1 MVKLYPRSTVGI
13 ALLYTAGGLAWLA
26 AMGLAAMWFRTI
38 LLNPHVNTKAGYA
51 IAPLYYFLV
60 TLHGQA
66 AMMMIVEDIALSVF
80 AYSLYKS
87 GMSTVHNKVLTAA
100 FWLINLPMIITFIG
114 GPLQGWYMYPP
125 LALQLGSWIFYGS
138 FAPALAG
145 KLIGLA
151 YFMMFLNAMGAIIAS
166 LTLFL
171 DAYKTRPREGKIPV
185 FAAYGMAFGGALI
198 FVTEFALAAAEL
210 WYVLYF
216 WASVPVNPLTWVVL
230 FWFWGHPVV
239 YYAPFTIF
247 GGLYYLIPKFSG
259 RPLFSE
265 KWARYNIILLFTFSM
280 LAWVHHLQTWPLP
293 VVLRAFITPTTLILA
308 AGSGLTVLNLGLT
321 IATGKGYQWKNP
333 VGLSALVA
341 LIGFILA
348 GLQALILPLNPLNVI
363 VHNTYYVVGHFH
375 LMIWTIIV
383 VGYVSILLD
392 MLTTKMNGATLTN
405 LSSGMIS
412 GGIIMW
418 TIGAFLLG
426 YTMSYAGYEGL
437 IRRWVAYPVR
447 FLPYMDAMTFF
458 AIIMGAS
465 FVMYGLPVLFTLLG
479 VKTSLFWE
487 TSGLSGVSN
496 MTISGGSGTSPTMST
511 KEIDA
516 TVTKIDKSSKSQ
528 LDKDVKT

>member
-1 MVKLYPRSTVGI
+1 
-13 ALLYTAGGLAWLA
+13 
-26 AMGLAAMWFRTI
+26 
-38 LLNPHVNTKAGYA
+38 
-51 IAPLYYFLV
+51 
-60 TLHGQA
+60 
-66 AMMMIVEDIALSVF
+66 
-80 AYSLYKS
+80 
-87 GMSTVHNKVLTAA
+87 
-100 FWLINLPMIITFIG
+100 
-114 GPLQGWYMYPP
+114 
-125 LALQLGSWIFYGS
+125 
-138 FAPALAG
+138 
-145 KLIGLA
+145 
-151 YFMMFLNAMGAIIAS
+151 
-166 LTLFL
+166 
-171 DAYKTRPREGKIPV
+171 
-185 FAAYGMAFGGALI
+185 MA
-198 FVTEFALAAAEL
+198 
-210 WYVLYF
+210 
-216 WASVPVNPLTWVVL
+216 
-230 FWFWGHPVV
+230 
-239 YYAPFTIF
+239 
-247 GGLYYLIPKFSG
+247 
-259 RPLFSE
+259 
-265 KWARYNIILLFTFSM
+265 
-280 LAWVHHLQTWPLP
+280 LP

-516 TVTKIDKSSKSQ
+516 TVTKVDKSSKSQ